1 MKYRITV
8 FLRTW
13 RAEGGPVKKIAPI
26 TQSMGLST
34 ERYGSEDKS
43 EGVWF

>member
-1 MKYRITV
+1 MQYRITV

-13 RAEGGPVKKIAPI
+13 RAEADRAKKIAPI
-26 TQSMGLST
+26 TQWMGINT

>member
-13 RAEGGPVKKIAPI
+13 RPEGGPSKMIAPI
-26 TQSMGLST
+26 TQWMGFST
-34 ERYGSEDKS
+34 ERYGSEDKP